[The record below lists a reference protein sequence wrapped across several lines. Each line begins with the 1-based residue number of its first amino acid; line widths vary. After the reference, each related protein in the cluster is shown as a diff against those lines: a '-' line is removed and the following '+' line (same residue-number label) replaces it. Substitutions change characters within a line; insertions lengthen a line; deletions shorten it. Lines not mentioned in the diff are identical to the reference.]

1 MILATAA
8 NPKNFGSWKEKAY
21 IVTSYVIFCASTFT
35 YGLGMSR
42 VEDDAAVKEGKGRMT
57 MAVFCLVILPAYL
70 VGLTLY
76 SKFPDAKLSSAML
89 SFFQSAPSI
98 LGSLLYVSSSSFRC
112 ILNSDEELSW
122 KSVMDLRMS
131 TMQFIQGFLFSTWT
145 LLTLVIFANTN
156 DNGAEYD
163 DFLQLLVTAKGL
175 VYVVFFT
182 LIIWD
187 VIMKQFLCKRTT
199 ATTTDDTR
207 ESDNSGAFGLHEV
220 GLSNSGML

>member
-1 MILATAA
+1 
-8 NPKNFGSWKEKAY
+8 
-21 IVTSYVIFCASTFT
+21 
-35 YGLGMSR
+35 
-42 VEDDAAVKEGKGRMT
+42 
-57 MAVFCLVILPAYL
+57 
-70 VGLTLY
+70 
-76 SKFPDAKLSSAML
+76 
-89 SFFQSAPSI
+89 
-98 LGSLLYVSSSSFRC
+98 
-112 ILNSDEELSW
+112 
-122 KSVMDLRMS
+122 MS